1 MWKYAIGTIIA
12 ALVLYIYLIFPET
25 RRKREIWK
33 YRGTQW
39 AHRGLH
45 ENQAGIPENSMAAFR
60 QAIRAKMGI
69 ELDVH
74 LTRDH
79 KLVVFHDDT
88 LQRMCGVS
96 GSVEEKTWEELKTLH
111 LLDTA
116 ESIPLLKDV
125 FHLVKGKVPIL
136 IEVKLLTEDT
146 AICRFLVEEL
156 KAYGGQVLV
165 QSFNSLVLRWFRK
178 YETQILRGQ
187 LSSNL
192 VKSEETPHYMFR
204 FCVKYLL
211 SNCICRPD
219 FISYKMEDSNNLS
232 LWMQKHIFHVP
243 VAAWTLHGEEM
254 LQRAKSRFDM
264 YIFEKN

>member
-1 MWKYAIGTIIA
+1 MWKYVIGSVCF
-12 ALVLYIYLIFPET
+12 VLGVYLYLIFPGMK
-25 RRKREIWK
+25 RKKEIWK
-33 YRGTQW
+33 YRGVQW

-74 LTRDH
+74 LTRDK

-88 LQRMCGVS
+88 LGRMCGIS
-96 GSVEEKTWEELKTLH
+96 GTVEEKTWEELKMLH

-116 ESIPLLKDV
+116 EKIPLLEDV
-125 FHLVKGKVPIL
+125 LHLVSGKVPIL
-136 IEVKLLTEDT
+136 IEVKALTENME
-146 AICRFLVEEL
+146 ICSLLADEL
-156 KAYGGQVLV
+156 KQYKGAFLV

-178 YETQILRGQ
+178 HETQILRGQ

-219 FISYKMEDSNNLS
+219 FISYKMEDSQNIS
-232 LWMQKHIFHVP
+232 LWMQKHLFRVP
-243 VAAWTLHGEEM
+243 VAVWTLHGEAM
-254 LQRAKSRFDM
+254 LQRAKSQFDM
-264 YIFEKN
+264 YIYEKI

>member
-165 QSFNSLVLRWFRK
+165 QSFNSLVL
-178 YETQILRGQ
+178 QIGRA
-187 LSSNL
+187 
-192 VKSEETPHYMFR
+192 
-204 FCVKYLL
+204 
-211 SNCICRPD
+211 
-219 FISYKMEDSNNLS
+219 
-232 LWMQKHIFHVP
+232 HV
-243 VAAWTLHGEEM
+243 
-254 LQRAKSRFDM
+254 
-264 YIFEKN
+264 